1 MERAAVIG
9 LPDDRLGERTC
20 ACLVLR
26 QGMSLDLPTVVARFE
41 ALGVATYKWPQR
53 LEILE
58 TLPSTASGKI
68 RKHEIVASLV
78 ARDAVGT
85 DPNGSHR

>member
-1 MERAAVIG
+1 MIG
-9 LPDDRLGERTC
+9 LPDERLGERTC
-20 ACLVLR
+20 ACVVLR
-26 QGMSLDLPTVVARFE
+26 PGASLDLPTVVARFE

-53 LEILE
+53 LEILD

-68 RKHEIVASLV
+68 RKHAIVASLV
-78 ARDAVGT
+78 ARDAGRT